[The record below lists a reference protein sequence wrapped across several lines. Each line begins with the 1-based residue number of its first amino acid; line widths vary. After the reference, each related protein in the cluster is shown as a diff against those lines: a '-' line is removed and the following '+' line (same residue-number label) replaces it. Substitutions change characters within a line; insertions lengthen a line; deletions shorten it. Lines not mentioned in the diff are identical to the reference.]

1 MIRPAVTAD
10 LERLR
15 EVEVAAGAAFR
26 AVGMDAVADDP
37 PPPVLVLRGFVDRGR
52 AWVTEESGTVA
63 AYLLVDVVDGEGHVE
78 QVSVDPAF
86 AGRGLGRAL
95 VEHAAAWARD
105 AGHTALTL
113 TTYRDVPWN
122 GPYYVR
128 LGFRP
133 LDDDALGPGLR
144 ALRGAEIARGLDR
157 HGPRVA
163 MRRDL

>member
-1 MIRPAVTAD
+1 
-10 LERLR
+10 
-15 EVEVAAGAAFR
+15 VAAGAAFR
-26 AVGMDAVADDP
+26 SVGMVAVADDP
-37 PPPVLVLRGFVDRGR
+37 PPPVLALRGFVDRGR
-52 AWVTEESGTVA
+52 AWVAEESGTVA
-63 AYLLVDVVDGEGHVE
+63 AYLLADVVDGGGHVE

-86 AGRGLGRAL
+86 ARRGLGRAL

-105 AGHTALTL
+105 AGHAALTL

-144 ALRGAEIARGLDR
+144 AIRRAETARGLDR
-157 HGPRVA
+157 HGPRLA
-163 MRRDL
+163 MRREL